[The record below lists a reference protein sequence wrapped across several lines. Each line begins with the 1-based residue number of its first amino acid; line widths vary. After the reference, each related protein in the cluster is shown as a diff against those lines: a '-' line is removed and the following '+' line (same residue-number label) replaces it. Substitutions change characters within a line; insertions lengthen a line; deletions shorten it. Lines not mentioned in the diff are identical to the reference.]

1 MKWKFY
7 RIDPRM
13 LKHHDVTWAKA
24 YKYAKFMDAG
34 ASFPPVRVSPKI
46 GGGYLVQ
53 DGAHRTMAAKLT
65 GSRLLIKTKM
75 DIRLSERVEKA

>member
-13 LKHHDVTWAKA
+13 LKHHDVNWAKA
-24 YKYAKFMDAG
+24 YKYAKFMDA
-34 ASFPPVRVSPKI
+34 
-46 GGGYLVQ
+46 
-53 DGAHRTMAAKLT
+53 GAHRTMAAKLT